1 MKKTKKLIG
10 GTNRL
15 YELKEQQLPARM
27 SNSPKSNSPKSNSSK
42 SNKSNPKKNS
52 KKTSLSKS
60 ALKINSSKKY
70 NLLIEL
76 NGQEKIK
83 KKVKGRFTKESF
95 VYSDEV
101 KNIETEVMI
110 NEKIN
115 DILVELNKI
124 MVLNHLTDYLYLDKI
139 TLLPSNPSIAD
150 IIRDPKKYKYLKTTL
165 YNSNVKGLP
174 AILKILS

>member
-15 YELKEQQLPARM
+15 YELKDKKLPTRI
-27 SNSPKSNSPKSNSSK
+27 SNSHKSRKNR
-42 SNKSNPKKNS
+42 KSNPKKNS

-76 NGQEKIK
+76 KGQIKINK
-83 KKVKGRFTKESF
+83 KKKGRFTKESF

-124 MVLNHLTDYLYLDKI
+124 MVLNHLTDNLYLDKI
-139 TLLPSNPSIAD
+139 KLLPSNPSISD
-150 IIRDPKKYKYLKTTL
+150 IIRDPDKYKYLKTTL
-165 YNSNVKGLP
+165 YNSKLKGLP
-174 AILKILS
+174 AILKIIF